1 MNNQTAERTHRK
13 MLWHLNVVA
22 DEVQKKF
29 FNKIQRMGMAVAA
42 HDEYWVCSRGTGK
55 SEGLDARFI
64 IRNVWAMPG
73 STGGLIS
80 PSYAKAWGNTLPAI
94 IHALSEWGYIEGVHF
109 FVGRKAPKSAN
120 FQKPKRPPL
129 SDGWSN
135 CIHFW
140 NGTILVVL
148 SFSNGMS
155 ANSMSL
161 DWLIGPEAKFLD
173 YDKIKTEVNPAN
185 RGNVQ
190 DFGDCPWHHSVLY
203 STDMPGTKKGRWILD
218 KKEEMSNTHINFI
231 RNLYREMKLTERL
244 SVQNDYTIRK
254 YKELRRDLMLARRY
268 QKPLIPKKGKT
279 REYTVFYG
287 EYDIFDNME
296 VVGKDFIWQMYRDSP
311 TLVWRTA
318 FLNERLFRVAN
329 GFYSALQDNH
339 FYTPG
344 DTTRMGAMGN
354 DWNRLQTAGCLA
366 DGDMD
371 FEAPLLIGFDS
382 NSAIST
388 ACVCQVVGNKLRT
401 LKSFFVKT
409 PQKLEQ
415 LVDKVCEYYAGKLHK
430 EIVFFYDHTFT
441 WTTGNNAESYRDT
454 IVRVLEANRWTVED
468 VYIGQTAKH
477 EWRHDQIDRALKGSS
492 ELLFPVFNLYNNEFL
507 KVAMEQTSVKV
518 GKNGFEKDKTP
529 EATEDSPDNPDE
541 FKTHITDAWDTVFVG
556 ANFYMPEL
564 AVAHG
569 GIIFL

>member
-1 MNNQTAERTHRK
+1 M
-13 MLWHLNVVA
+13 VVNLHQQA
-22 DEVQKKF
+22 DAVQKKF
-29 FNKIQRMGMAVAA
+29 FNKIQRMGMAIAA

-64 IRNVWAMPG
+64 IRNIWAMPG
-73 STGGLIS
+73 STGALIS

-94 IHALSEWGYIEGVHF
+94 IHALKEWGYIEGVHF
-109 FVGRKAPKSAN
+109 FVGRRAPKSAN
-120 FQKPKRPPL
+120 FRLPKRPPL
-129 SDGWSN
+129 NDAWSN

-140 NGTILVVL
+140 NGTVLVVL

-161 DWLIGPEAKFLD
+161 DWVIGPEAKFLD

-185 RGNVQ
+185 RGNIQ
-190 DFGDCPWHHSVLY
+190 DFGSCPWHHSVEY

-218 KKEEMSNTHINFI
+218 KREEMSQTHISLI
-231 RNLYREMKLTERL
+231 RNLYREMKYTERL
-244 SVQNDYTIRK
+244 PIQTEYTKRQ
-254 YKELRRDLMLARRY
+254 YKELRNDLMLARRY
-268 QKPLIPKKGKT
+268 QKPVVPKRGKT

-329 GFYSALQDNH
+329 GFYSALQDWH
-339 FYTPG
+339 FYVPG
-344 DTTRMGAMGN
+344 DTTRMGSMGN
-354 DWNRLQTAGCLA
+354 DWGRLQNAGCLA
-366 DGDMD
+366 DGDLD
-371 FEAPLLIGFDS
+371 FDAPLIIGFDS

-388 ACVCQVVGNKLRT
+388 ACVAQVAEGKLRV

-415 LVDKVCEYYAGKLHK
+415 LVEKVCEYYQYKLCK
-430 EIVFFYDHTFT
+430 EIIFFYDHTFV
-441 WTTGNNAESYRDT
+441 WTTGNNSESYRDT
-454 IVRVLEANRWTVED
+454 IVRVLESHRWDVTD
-468 VYIGQTAKH
+468 VYIGQAAKH
-477 EWRHDQIDRALKGSS
+477 EWKHDQIDRALKGNAD
-492 ELLFPVFNLYNNEFL
+492 LLYPVFNMYNNEFL
-507 KVAMEQTSVKV
+507 KMAMEQAAVKV
-518 GKNGFEKDKTP
+518 GKTGFEKDKSP

-541 FKTHITDAWDTVFVG
+541 YKTHVTDAFDTVFVG
-556 ANFYMPEL
+556 ANFFMPER
-564 AVAHG
+564 AVASN
-569 GIIFL
+569 GIIFLK